1 MFFFVLFFFVFLGG
15 GGWERAGGLARRHQ
29 IALNSHLLHSPKT
42 LIKLNDIDS
51 VIKMHCS
58 PSCLHNQIM
67 IICVANVTIRANV

>member
-1 MFFFVLFFFVFLGG
+1 MFFFFVFFFGG
-15 GGWERAGGLARRHQ
+15 GPGRARKA
-29 IALNSHLLHSPKT
+29 IPNSFSHLLHSPET

>member
-1 MFFFVLFFFVFLGG
+1 MFFVLFVFLFLFFLGG
-15 GGWERAGGLARRHQ
+15 RVGAGRAHKA
-29 IALNSHLLHSPKT
+29 IPNSFSHLLHSPKT

-67 IICVANVTIRANV
+67 IICVANVTIWANV

>member
-1 MFFFVLFFFVFLGG
+1 MVGAG
-15 GGWERAGGLARRHQ
+15 RARKA
-29 IALNSHLLHSPKT
+29 IPNSFSHLLHSPKT

>member
-1 MFFFVLFFFVFLGG
+1 MGVG
-15 GGWERAGGLARRHQ
+15 RAPKA
-29 IALNSHLLHSPKT
+29 IPNSFSHLLHSPKT

-51 VIKMHCS
+51 VIKMHCP